1 MKWGRLL
8 QVRSR
13 LRVLLHLD
21 DPPWRIALALAVGV
35 FIGCT
40 PFWFFQTLLALGVA
54 QVLHLNRAATVTGV
68 WLNLPWFA
76 PFVYGAALRVGTW
89 LIPGEDA
96 AAADA
101 LKRFLAGPDSI
112 SWDQVVVTLQR
123 VSGALLV
130 GTTVVG
136 VVAAVVTYV
145 VAVRLIRVHG
155 RQDDPARTDHRH
167 AA

>member
-1 MKWGRLL
+1 MSLRA
-8 QVRSR
+8 R

-40 PFWFFQTLLALGVA
+40 PFWFFQTLLALGAA
-54 QVLHLNRAATVTGV
+54 QVFRLNRAATVTGV

-89 LIPGEDA
+89 LVPGQEA
-96 AAADA
+96 AAAEA
-101 LKRFLAGPDSI
+101 VTKFLAGPEAI
-112 SWDQVVVTLQR
+112 SWDQVLVMLHR
-123 VSGALLV
+123 ASGALMV

-136 VVAAVVTYV
+136 AVAAVITYV
-145 VAVRLIRVHG
+145 VAVRVIRAQ
-155 RQDDPARTDHRH
+155 RREDDPARPDQRH